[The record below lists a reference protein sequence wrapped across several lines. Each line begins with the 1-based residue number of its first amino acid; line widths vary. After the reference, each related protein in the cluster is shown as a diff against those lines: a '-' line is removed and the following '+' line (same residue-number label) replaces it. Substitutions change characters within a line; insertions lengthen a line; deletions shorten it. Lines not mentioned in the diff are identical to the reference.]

1 MRVGRRIEA
10 RGIVQGVGFRPW
22 VTRVAREQGVA
33 GRVRNDARGVTID
46 AFADQATLDR
56 FVARLTASPPPA
68 ADVREWQSHEIPHE
82 PIDRFDI
89 ADTVDDGDLRIS
101 IPADLAICDDCLAE
115 IFDPR
120 NRRYRYPFTNCT
132 NCGPRF
138 TIARAAPYDR
148 TATTMD
154 VFEMCAR
161 CRREYDDPGNRRF
174 HAQPNACPDCGP
186 GLALLTA
193 RGDVAGDPDPIAAAA
208 RALSAGLIVAVKGL
222 GGFHLACD
230 AGNARA
236 VRELRARKHRDEK
249 PFAVMVRSLDEAER
263 LAALDADE
271 RSLLT
276 SVERPIVLVR
286 RREDCA
292 LASEIA
298 PGNPLV
304 GLMLPYTP
312 LHHLLLHD
320 AGGPLVM
327 TSANLSDEPIACG
340 NEEAFARL
348 SGIAD
353 RFLLHDRGIETRCDD
368 SVARVIAGAPVVLR
382 RSRGYVPRAIA
393 VSPAFPAPILAC
405 GALLKNTFCIGNGES
420 AILGPHIGDLENLDT
435 YEAYEESIARMLR
448 FLRLTPEIV
457 AYDLHP
463 DYLSTRYALEMIEAR
478 AIGVQHHHAHVASA
492 MAEHRLA
499 GPVIG
504 VAYDGTGY
512 GTDGTAWGG
521 EILIARYG
529 SFMRVATVRPVRL
542 AGGDAAIRQPW
553 RIALALLDDAFGG
566 RAPLDAFPL
575 FSARALR
582 EVTSVQ
588 HMVAHG
594 LESPLAHGVG
604 RYFDGLGALGLGRAE
619 SRFEGQVALE
629 WNNVADPA
637 ETGRYG
643 YATDRSS
650 DPWIL
655 DLRPLVLDAA
665 HDIRAG
671 VHASMVSA
679 RFHNTLAAA
688 TVALVSAV
696 AKVHGVMPIV
706 LTGGCFQNARLAESV
721 AAGLSRTFPVHLH
734 RRVPPGDGG
743 IALGQAVVA
752 GAIARS

>member
-1 MRVGRRIEA
+1 MNSRTPLLVLGLGNLLLEDDGVGPAALALLAERYEPPVGVQVFDGGTLGLSLLPYVEDAASVILVDAINADEPPGTFVRLDGDEVAPAVATRLSVHQVGVADLLEAARWSDRLPPRLVLLGLVPESMAARRRPLPTRPLLSWGPDGADRGRGRRSGFRVHAEGGTMRVGRRIEA

-68 ADVREWQSHEIPHE
+68 ADVREWQSHEIPDE

-298 PGNPLV
+298 PGQ
-304 GLMLPYTP
+304 
-312 LHHLLLHD
+312 
-320 AGGPLVM
+320 
-327 TSANLSDEPIACG
+327 SA
-340 NEEAFARL
+340 
-348 SGIAD
+348 
-353 RFLLHDRGIETRCDD
+353 
-368 SVARVIAGAPVVLR
+368 R
-382 RSRGYVPRAIA
+382 RP
-393 VSPAFPAPILAC
+393 
-405 GALLKNTFCIGNGES
+405 
-420 AILGPHIGDLENLDT
+420 
-435 YEAYEESIARMLR
+435 
-448 FLRLTPEIV
+448 
-457 AYDLHP
+457 
-463 DYLSTRYALEMIEAR
+463 
-478 AIGVQHHHAHVASA
+478 
-492 MAEHRLA
+492 
-499 GPVIG
+499 
-504 VAYDGTGY
+504 
-512 GTDGTAWGG
+512 
-521 EILIARYG
+521 
-529 SFMRVATVRPVRL
+529 
-542 AGGDAAIRQPW
+542 DAA
-553 RIALALLDDAFGG
+553 
-566 RAPLDAFPL
+566 
-575 FSARALR
+575 
-582 EVTSVQ
+582 
-588 HMVAHG
+588 
-594 LESPLAHGVG
+594 
-604 RYFDGLGALGLGRAE
+604 
-619 SRFEGQVALE
+619 
-629 WNNVADPA
+629 
-637 ETGRYG
+637 
-643 YATDRSS
+643 
-650 DPWIL
+650 
-655 DLRPLVLDAA
+655 
-665 HDIRAG
+665 
-671 VHASMVSA
+671 VHAAPSS
-679 RFHNTLAAA
+679 AAA
-688 TVALVSAV
+688 RRRRT
-696 AKVHGVMPIV
+696 
-706 LTGGCFQNARLAESV
+706 
-721 AAGLSRTFPVHLH
+721 AGH
-734 RRVPPGDGG
+734 D
-743 IALGQAVVA
+743 LGQPQ
-752 GAIARS
+752 R